1 MKLLDIEILSQTC
14 LRQLPQLYD
23 LQLANLEITI
33 DFVKIIIAMEDIG
46 YVIGHLNELEEEE

>member
-1 MKLLDIEILSQTC
+1 MKLLDIEILSQAC

-33 DFVKIIIAMEDIG
+33 DFVRIISAMEDIE
-46 YVIGHLNELEEEE
+46 YVIGHHKELEEE